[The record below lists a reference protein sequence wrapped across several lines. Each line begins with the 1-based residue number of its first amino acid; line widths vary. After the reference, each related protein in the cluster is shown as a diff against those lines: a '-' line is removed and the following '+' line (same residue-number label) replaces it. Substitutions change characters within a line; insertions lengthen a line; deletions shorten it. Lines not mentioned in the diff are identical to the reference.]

1 MVLVVM
7 LGALVDGTSGLA
19 IGHERKCNKSHA
31 IGRHRMISH
40 RTTVGAYRLLELRE
54 PRLGQ
59 RSSYLVDC
67 IDFDKRTQ
75 VAKLA
80 RPWSTGY
87 DSHQLNPC
95 AQRERASGSR
105 YLHVTELRPG
115 STYLHDGDLSV
126 WKN

>member
-1 MVLVVM
+1 MVLVLM
-7 LGALVDGTSGLA
+7 LGVPVGGISGLA
-19 IGHERKCNKSHA
+19 IGHERRCNKSHA
-31 IGRHRMISH
+31 IERHKTISH
-40 RTTVGAYRLLELRE
+40 RTTVGAYRLRELCER
-54 PRLGQ
+54 RLGQ
-59 RSSYLVDC
+59 DSSCLVDC

>member
-1 MVLVVM
+1 MNGNVTNHMQLN
-7 LGALVDGTSGLA
+7 A
-19 IGHERKCNKSHA
+19 IEQFLN
-31 IGRHRMISH
+31 
-40 RTTVGAYRLLELRE
+40 EQ
-54 PRLGQ
+54 LGQ
-59 RSSYLVDC
+59 RSSCLVDC

-105 YLHVTELRPG
+105 HLRVTELRPG
-115 STYLHDGDLSV
+115 ATYLHDGDLSV
-126 WKN
+126 